1 MPSSKEKHCEERGP
15 PPKDKIILQKS
26 KMRKICALHNQT
38 KDFFLEK
45 TKIKGEDMIQGNL
58 GMNMKLKTRKILTD
72 TIPTLEMFK

>member
-1 MPSSKEKHCEERGP
+1 
-15 PPKDKIILQKS
+15 
-26 KMRKICALHNQT
+26 MRKICALHNQT